1 MCTASG
7 RKAAQQAGTVE
18 RRAPGRMVNK
28 SKFVGGQAALY
39 KTVNIGS
46 AAKKANYDKAVSDHD
61 RLGEEAGGGYVDPR
75 RYGGSTRDVGG
86 EGGTEAYFGNSKP
99 SSGVSGNTWTGAS
112 GRKYAIKTTT
122 TEEDMGGDSGT
133 STFTTTSSVGKRYRG
148 GYGIKDKW
156 NVGSVKGGI
165 DIGKTEDEAR
175 ATYKDFG
182 MDFDK
187 DKYRGDFY
195 KTTKGLANQQRQ
207 NTQGK
212 ESSLRKIH
220 RIRNNGGPNTAA
232 GNARRKAKKQGNLR
246 INSSGV
252 QGGSRGGGTT
262 LS

>member
-18 RRAPGRMVNK
+18 RRAPGRMVSK
-28 SKFVGGQAALY
+28 SKFVGGTAALH
-39 KTVNIGS
+39 KNVSISGS
-46 AAKKANYDKAVSDHD
+46 TKEGLYNTAKSAED
-61 RLGEEAGGGYVDPR
+61 RLGAEAGGGYVDPA
-75 RYGGSTRDVGG
+75 RYGGSSYTTQD
-86 EGGTEAYFGNSKP
+86 EASNTVNTFSGKASQ
-99 SSGVSGNTWTGAS
+99 GVSGMNWTGAS
-112 GRKYAIKTTT
+112 GRTYGIKRNVTERDFGAEAGT
-122 TEEDMGGDSGT
+122 TEI
-133 STFTTTSSVGKRYRG
+133 STTFSVGKKQTQA
-148 GYGIKDKW
+148 YGVKDKW
-156 NVGSVKGGI
+156 NVGAVKGGV
-165 DIGKTEDEAR
+165 DIGKTEEEAR

-246 INSSGV
+246 ISTTGV